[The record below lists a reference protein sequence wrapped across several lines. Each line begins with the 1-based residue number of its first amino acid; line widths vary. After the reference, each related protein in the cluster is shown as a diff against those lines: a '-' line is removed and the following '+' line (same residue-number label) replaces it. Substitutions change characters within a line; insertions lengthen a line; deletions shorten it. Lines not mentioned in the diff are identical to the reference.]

1 MKQSE
6 YLRELKEN
14 LELRVSTEELRDILS
29 DYESFFI
36 SGREEGKSDDEISGE
51 LGSPA
56 FLAKTLQEE
65 HSGKEAGPTNIP
77 IANPG
82 RRLCGY
88 FIDAVIAIM
97 PALITCFIIGRTLA
111 LPFLLFLTAPSP
123 VAGASVYMGYSAFT
137 EYSASG
143 VVTYVTKEDGTKADN
158 EIYTG
163 SGTET
168 GVQGYWTD
176 DKKPGP
182 TISILAGV
190 SLIFYLFYSLV
201 CTLIFKGQT
210 AGKKLMGIKIR
221 RSNAEPAAIGVIFA
235 REFLGKIVIN
245 SVPII
250 PLISFFTI
258 LFTEEHKA
266 LHDMLAGTIVTDV

>member
-14 LELRVSTEELRDILS
+14 LESRVSPEVLRDILS

-36 SGREEGKSDDEISGE
+36 SGREDGKSDDEISGE

-56 FLAKTLQEE
+56 FLAKTLLED
-65 HSGKEAGPTNIP
+65 HSGRVVSQMDIS

-88 FIDAVIAIM
+88 FIDVVIAII
-97 PALITCFIIGRTLA
+97 PALITCFIIGRAFA

-123 VAGASVYMGYSAFT
+123 VAGASVYMGYVAFT
-137 EYSASG
+137 EYSSSG
-143 VVTYVTKEDGTKADN
+143 VVTVVRSVSSEDGAK

-168 GVQGYWTD
+168 NSQSYLAD
-176 DKKPGP
+176 EKKPGLI
-182 TISILAGV
+182 ISILAGV
-190 SLIFYLFYSLV
+190 SLIFYLFYSLI

-221 RSNAEPAAIGVIFA
+221 RLNAEPAATGVIIA
-235 REFLGKIVIN
+235 RELLGKILIN
-245 SVPII
+245 SIPLI

-258 LFTEEHKA
+258 LFTKEHKA
-266 LHDMLAGTIVTDV
+266 LHDMLAGTIVTDI